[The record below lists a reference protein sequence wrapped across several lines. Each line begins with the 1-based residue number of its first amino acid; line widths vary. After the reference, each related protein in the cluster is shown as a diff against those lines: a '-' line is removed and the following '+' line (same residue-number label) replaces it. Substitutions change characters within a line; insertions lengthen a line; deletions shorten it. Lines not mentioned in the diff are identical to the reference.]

1 MLPIQAELRPAL
13 PTVYGPKDYREF
25 RSILEE
31 MNRILEQTGLEHR
44 FIMRLIAAQHKEL
57 SGRAAQS
64 RYQTYGRA
72 LRYSILLAVT
82 GYSYRDL
89 ARTVADSVLFQWF
102 TASAQVDAVRPLS
115 KSSIERLEKLIPSE
129 ELGELIGDL
138 NRAVADDKTAQAL
151 FDREAGLKMD
161 QVFADTTCVKTNIH
175 YPVDWLLLR
184 DAARTLI
191 QAIILIRSHGLKH
204 RIGKPETFIT
214 RMNNLCIE
222 MTNTRKKKG
231 AKKRRKSIFRRM
243 KKLMKTIQSHAINYH
258 RQLESHW
265 DKTDW
270 TRAEAQQVLDR
281 MEQVLTQLPQAIEQA
296 HERIIGERKV
306 LNEKKILSLYEP
318 DTHVIVR
325 GKAGAEVEFG
335 NVLYLAEQEE
345 GLITDWKFIQSQAP
359 ADSKLVAPS
368 LERID
373 KAYGKVDTYVADRG
387 FDSPDT
393 RKELQDHTIVNGI
406 CPRSLESLQEKLQD
420 QEFCQ
425 LQKRRAQTEARIAL
439 FKNAYLG
446 APLRSKGFSNRSTR
460 IDWCILA
467 HNLWKLA
474 TMAAQAAHK
483 RLAKVA

>member
-1 MLPIQAELRPAL
+1 MLNLQTELRPAL
-13 PTVYGPKDYREF
+13 PSVYGPKDYREF

-31 MNRILEQTGLEHR
+31 MNRILEDSGIEHR
-44 FIMRLIAAQHKEL
+44 FILRLIAAQGKEL
-57 SGRAAQS
+57 SGRTVQS
-64 RYQTYGRA
+64 RYKTYGRA

-102 TASAQVDAVRPLS
+102 TATAQVDAVRPLS
-115 KSSIERLEKLIPSE
+115 KSSIERLEKLIPSDD
-129 ELGELIGDL
+129 LGELIHDL
-138 NRAVADDKTAQAL
+138 NRAVADDKTAQRL

-184 DAARTLI
+184 DATRTLI

-204 RIGKPETFIT
+204 RIGKPGAFIT
-214 RMNNLCIE
+214 KMNKLCIE

-231 AKKRRKSIFRRM
+231 GKKSRKSIFRRM
-243 KKLMKTIQSHAINYH
+243 KKLMKTIESHAINYH
-258 RQLESHW
+258 RELKSHW

-270 TRAEAQQVLDR
+270 TQAEAQQVLDR
-281 MEQVLTQLPQAIEQA
+281 IEQVLTQLPQAIQQA
-296 HERIIGERKV
+296 HERIIGQRKV
-306 LNEKKILSLYEP
+306 SNEKKILSLYESA
-318 DTHVIVR
+318 TRVIVR

-335 NVLYLAEQEE
+335 NALYLGEQEE
-345 GLITDWKFIQSQAP
+345 GLIIDWKFIQSQPP

-373 KAYGKVDTYVADRG
+373 KAYGKVDGYVADRG
-387 FDSPDT
+387 FDAPDT
-393 RKELQDHTIVNGI
+393 RKELEARNIVNAI
-406 CPRSLESLQEKLQD
+406 CPRSLESLKEKLQD
-420 QEFCQ
+420 EEFCQ

-446 APLRSKGFSNRSTR
+446 VPLRSKGFSNRSIR

-474 TMAAQAAHK
+474 TMAAQATQR
-483 RLAKVA
+483 RLAKAA